1 HPLAADLPT
10 AVLECVFSTTET
22 LSAAID
28 RLCAEATA
36 LVTGGAQLLLLTDMP
51 AGPDKLP
58 VPMAL
63 ATGAVHHALVDA
75 GIRTR
80 VGLAVEAGD
89 CRDLPH
95 AAVLLGVGAG
105 AVCPWL
111 ALQTAAAAAPETGEK
126 NMLKTFDQ
134 GLAKIMSKMGIS
146 VVDSYRGAHLFDSI
160 GLDDDVIFRCLRGT
174 PAPLGG
180 VGFTEIEAQV
190 RRAWQHTFH
199 PEPPAAGAPNGTD
212 LPDYGW
218 GRLRQG
224 DTAEPPARQP
234 PNLPPR
240 CCAICSTSA
249 PPAHR
254 WPRMPSSQLPR
265 SRAALS
271 SRRCRSARSV
281 PRHTAPSPR

>member
-1 HPLAADLPT
+1 
-10 AVLECVFSTTET
+10 
-22 LSAAID
+22 
-28 RLCAEATA
+28 
-36 LVTGGAQLLLLTDMP
+36 VTGGAQLLLLTDMP
-51 AGPDKLP
+51 AGPEKLP

-63 ATGAVHHALVDA
+63 ATGAVHHSLVDA

-89 CRDLPH
+89 CRDLHH

-111 ALQTAAAAAPETGEK
+111 ALQTATVAAPEHGET

-160 GLDDDVIFRCLRGT
+160 GLNDDVVHRCLRGT

-180 VGFTEIEAQV
+180 IGFAEIEAQV
-190 RRAWQHTFH
+190 RRAWQDTFH
-199 PEPPAAGAPNGTD
+199 PEPPAAGVPTSAD

-218 GRLRQG
+218 VRFRKA
-224 DTAEPPARQP
+224 DAAEPHAWQP
-234 PNLPPR
+234 QRVKVVQSSVGSVRGAVMVAEPQTLNVLT
-240 CCAICSTSA
+240 AATEAA
-249 PPAHR
+249 PQMLRDMLHI
-254 WPRMPSSQLPR
+254 
-265 SRAALS
+265 RAAG
-271 SRRCRSARSV
+271 
-281 PRHTAPSPR
+281 PSLVEDAA